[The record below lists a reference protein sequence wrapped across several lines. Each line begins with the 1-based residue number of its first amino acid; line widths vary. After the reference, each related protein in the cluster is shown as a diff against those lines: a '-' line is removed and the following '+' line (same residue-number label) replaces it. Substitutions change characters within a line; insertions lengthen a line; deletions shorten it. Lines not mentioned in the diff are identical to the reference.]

1 MKKITDWLSANETA
15 LVGDLAKLVAIQSIS
30 TDGEH
35 QRREPGSQSCRTYL
49 QIPNAH
55 RLGLNNVAILRSGGS
70 NPYAYGEWLGAPGKP
85 TVFLYA
91 HHDVQ
96 PVNFA
101 GDWLS
106 DPWTLTEREGRL
118 YGRGSADD
126 KGAIVVQ
133 LGAVAAYLKTAGSL
147 PVNVKVL
154 VEGEEEVGSK
164 NLDAFFREHKD
175 RLKSDIIVVCD
186 TENVET
192 GISEHHLLKAA
203 S

>member
-1 MKKITDWLSANETA
+1 MLT
-15 LVGDLAKLVAIQSIS
+15 
-30 TDGEH
+30 
-35 QRREPGSQSCRTYL
+35 
-49 QIPNAH
+49 
-55 RLGLNNVAILRSGGS
+55 
-70 NPYAYGEWLGAPGKP
+70 GEWLGALGKP

-106 DPWTLTEREGRL
+106 EPWTLTERNGRL
-118 YGRGSADD
+118 YGRGAADD

-133 LGAVAAYLKTAGSL
+133 LGAIAAYLKTAGSL

-164 NLDAFFREHKD
+164 NLDAFFKEHKD
-175 RLKSDIIVVCD
+175 RLKSDVIVVCD
-186 TENVET
+186 TENVDT
-192 GISEHHLLKAA
+192 GIPSITYSLRGIVACLVDVSSATKPVQRRWSAA
-203 S
+203 CWLMPPLPSNT